1 MFFNELLAWYQKVI
15 KLRKLS
21 PRDYTDASS
30 FERLLDIKID
40 PLIASWFCSN
50 YYETIEWL
58 VPKGITFQLWRHL
71 TVKPIKSHFK
81 APTYFDAGGKCNLGP
96 LKITQ
101 RKTWRA
107 SLNKLGS
114 AKSHTLD
121 RQIWISTKTVAIQLL
136 RSGESV
142 RVWLLYSF
150 FFYYYTPA
158 DICRVAT
165 ITFILY
171 EKILHNSSVAR
182 SVKKIP
188 HLWRIRTTLY
198 VWIFQLVHL

>member
-1 MFFNELLAWYQKVI
+1 MPE
-15 KLRKLS
+15 
-21 PRDYTDASS
+21 
-30 FERLLDIKID
+30 
-40 PLIASWFCSN
+40 
-50 YYETIEWL
+50 
-58 VPKGITFQLWRHL
+58 GITFQLWRPL

-114 AKSHTLD
+114 AKSHTLH

-171 EKILHNSSVAR
+171 EKILHNNSVAR

-188 HLWRIRTTLY
+188 HLWRIQTTFVCLDILTRRDY
-198 VWIFQLVHL
+198 QTIKHYFKAQSVQIILLPVWDNTVC